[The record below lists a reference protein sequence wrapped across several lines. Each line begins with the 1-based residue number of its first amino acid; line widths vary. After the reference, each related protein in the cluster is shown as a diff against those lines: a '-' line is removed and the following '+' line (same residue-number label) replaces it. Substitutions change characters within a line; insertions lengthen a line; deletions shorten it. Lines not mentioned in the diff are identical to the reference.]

1 MQFRHVKKTP
11 KNNCFETCISKSIQ
25 NGGYEKFI
33 GFLTLTTIKEQ
44 QVQFNGIFYEVS
56 PKKHQCATPLCAKIE
71 ENCADR
77 DTNPQFAVKVD
88 TI

>member
-1 MQFRHVKKTP
+1 MRSLQ
-11 KNNCFETCISKSIQ
+11 KN
-25 NGGYEKFI
+25 
-33 GFLTLTTIKEQ
+33 
-44 QVQFNGIFYEVS
+44 
-56 PKKHQCATPLCAKIE
+56 QCATPPCAKIE

>member
-1 MQFRHVKKTP
+1 MRSLQ
-11 KNNCFETCISKSIQ
+11 KN
-25 NGGYEKFI
+25 
-33 GFLTLTTIKEQ
+33 
-44 QVQFNGIFYEVS
+44 
-56 PKKHQCATPLCAKIE
+56 QCATPLCAKIE